1 MVIVSVFLILKTC
14 VEYGFVVGVPSSL
27 ILYSLRGYPFITCYN
42 FLIFLKIDMLTRYF
56 FLGARGGCTRF
67 SLRYRVHLRPS
78 VNTFDKYLQIH

>member
-42 FLIFLKIDMLTRYF
+42 FLIFSKIDMLTRYF
-56 FLGARGGCTRF
+56 FTLVWFIFLFGGSSIFRETLGVTK
-67 SLRYRVHLRPS
+67 
-78 VNTFDKYLQIH
+78 NE